1 MLILVFQTNYT
12 ASFYLIILL
21 PSPGFKK
28 KIQRTVQKTLK
39 GTKTLRCLLEALWK
53 AFCLKLPTILFENV
67 VFFKSFELTWSNQ
80 SNRVNWSN
88 LQTSKISQSFISQTF
103 LESWILVVFSFLT
116 IWFVTL
122 KLKVRDMKIKLPRW
136 KNKTCLNKNPN
147 LFQLRGHY

>member
-53 AFCLKLPTILFENV
+53 AFCLKLPTILFENI
-67 VFFKSFELTWSNQ
+67 VFLKSFELTWSNQ

-88 LQTSKISQSFISQTF
+88 LQTSKIAKFYLADFSG
-103 LESWILVVFSFLT
+103 ILNSCCF
-116 IWFVTL
+116 FVSHNL
-122 KLKVRDMKIKLPRW
+122 ICNLKVE
-136 KNKTCLNKNPN
+136 
-147 LFQLRGHY
+147 G